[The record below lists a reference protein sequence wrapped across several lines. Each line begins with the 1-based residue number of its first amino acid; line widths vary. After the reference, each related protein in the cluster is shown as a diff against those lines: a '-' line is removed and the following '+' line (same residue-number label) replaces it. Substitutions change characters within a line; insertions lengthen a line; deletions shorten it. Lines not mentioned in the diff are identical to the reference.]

1 MDSYDIRLRS
11 AEEFRS
17 QLIEQSIEQPFEQAI
32 ALWREGYS
40 TRIIQEITGIH
51 RSKISRYV
59 NEHDLSRDD
68 DKRTQNRKNRVY
80 QCEKLYKMGFSRNEI
95 ADEMQINPRTVDS
108 YLKEIGVKKKTQIQ
122 DLKINMTINVENDP
136 EKRKNALK
144 NVIEE
149 VQTRILD
156 K

>member
-11 AEEFRS
+11 AEQFRG
-17 QLIEQSIEQPFEQAI
+17 QLIEQSIEQPFEQAV

-40 TRIIQEITGIH
+40 TRIIQEITGVH

-80 QCEKLYKMGFSRNEI
+80 QCEKMHKMGFSRDEI
-95 ADEMQINPRTVDS
+95 ASEMQINPRTVDS
-108 YLKEIGVKKKTQIQ
+108 YLKEIGVKNKTIMKEMEQ
-122 DLKINMTINVENDP
+122 END
-136 EKRKNALK
+136 
-144 NVIEE
+144 
-149 VQTRILD
+149 
-156 K
+156 

>member
-11 AEEFRS
+11 AEQFRG
-17 QLIEQSIEQPFEQAI
+17 QLIEQSIEQPFEQAV

-40 TRIIQEITGIH
+40 TRIIQEITGVH

-80 QCEKLYKMGFSRNEI
+80 QCEKLHKMGFSRDEI
-95 ADEMQINPRTVDS
+95 ASGMPINPRTVDS
-108 YLKEIGVKKKTQIQ
+108 YLKEIGVKNKTIIKEMEQ
-122 DLKINMTINVENDP
+122 END
-136 EKRKNALK
+136 
-144 NVIEE
+144 
-149 VQTRILD
+149 
-156 K
+156 

>member
-11 AEEFRS
+11 AEQFRG
-17 QLIEQSIEQPFEQAI
+17 QLIEQSIEQPFEQAV

-40 TRIIQEITGIH
+40 TRIIQEITGVH

-80 QCEKLYKMGFSRNEI
+80 QCEKLHKMGFSRDEI
-95 ADEMQINPRTVDS
+95 AVEMQINPRTVDS
-108 YLKEIGVKKKTQIQ
+108 YLKEIGVKNKTIMKEIKQLRR
-122 DLKINMTINVENDP
+122 D
-136 EKRKNALK
+136 
-144 NVIEE
+144 
-149 VQTRILD
+149 
-156 K
+156 

>member
-11 AEEFRS
+11 AEQFRG
-17 QLIEQSIEQPFEQAI
+17 QLIEQSIEQPFEQAV

-40 TRIIQEITGIH
+40 TRIIQEITGVH

-80 QCEKLYKMGFSRNEI
+80 QCEKLHKMGFSRDEI
-95 ADEMQINPRTVDS
+95 ASEMQINPRTVDS
-108 YLKEIGVKKKTQIQ
+108 YLKEIGVKNKTIMKEIKQLRR
-122 DLKINMTINVENDP
+122 D
-136 EKRKNALK
+136 
-144 NVIEE
+144 
-149 VQTRILD
+149 
-156 K
+156 

>member
-11 AEEFRS
+11 AEQFRG
-17 QLIEQSIEQPFEQAI
+17 QLIEQSIKQPFEQAV

-40 TRIIQEITGIH
+40 TRIIQEITGVH

-80 QCEKLYKMGFSRNEI
+80 QCEKLHKMGFSRDEI
-95 ADEMQINPRTVDS
+95 ASEMQINPRTVDS
-108 YLKEIGVKKKTQIQ
+108 YLKEIGVKNKTIMKEMGQ
-122 DLKINMTINVENDP
+122 END
-136 EKRKNALK
+136 
-144 NVIEE
+144 
-149 VQTRILD
+149 
-156 K
+156 